1 MYMIAY
7 RDGTTE
13 PAGTYSAACGRIKAG
28 WPEAVIGH
36 DGDPVCGYTRNLASR
51 AREPRL
57 PRTLCWAN
65 AADARNDDDGSFAI
79 ASIIRSDD

>member
-1 MYMIAY
+1 MYLITY

-36 DGDPVCGYTRNLASR
+36 DGDMEDGGT
-51 AREPRL
+51 
-57 PRTLCWAN
+57 RTLCWAD
-65 AADARNDDDGSFAI
+65 ADDANNYVVAKAI
-79 ASIIRSDD
+79 ARIWWIDD

>member
-13 PAGTYSAACGRIKAG
+13 PAGTYSAACGRIKSG

-36 DGDPVCGYTRNLASR
+36 DGDMEHGGT
-51 AREPRL
+51 
-57 PRTLCWAN
+57 RTLCWADADD
-65 AADARNDDDGSFAI
+65 AANHVEAKAI
-79 ASIIRSDD
+79 ASIWWIDD